1 MHRKIL
7 SPVSSP
13 RDMNR
18 TPLSFPQFVRPSM
31 NLAMARARLASPA
44 ADTLWTP
51 NLLDRLQ
58 APLRSYRD

>member
-1 MHRKIL
+1 
-7 SPVSSP
+7 
-13 RDMNR
+13 MNR